1 MIASRLHLARG
12 PRSSGS
18 SALALT
24 CAAALVGCAGEHADG
39 LLSVTTVPT
48 PPAYVSGGQ
57 TLVRIEAAPE
67 VHLSEVSVSV
77 DGRAADRVAPPPPDR
92 LGRPEHA
99 LLALVSG
106 LGVGD
111 NVIEVSVGG
120 RRAASLTVTSW
131 PIEGPIFSGAHLEPY
146 FCLGDL
152 APQNG
157 RPARF
162 AIGNGDGLDGRG
174 FGEHCS
180 MPTRYDFVYRA
191 RLPEGG
197 AGEWRPL
204 EGSALPSDVEMV
216 TTSEG
221 KTVPFVV
228 RIETGTI
235 NRAIFQVA
243 LLYPLSGEGAA
254 EVSPWSPP
262 PAWNGR
268 LVYTYGGGC
277 EAGFFQGTSTGGVL
291 RPDILA
297 AGYAV
302 ASSTLNVNAQGGC
315 NDPLSAETTLMVKE
329 HFAET
334 YGVPL
339 HTIGNGG
346 SGGAMQQLLIA
357 GAYPGILDGILPT
370 LTFPDAVSYFIDTEE
385 CRLPLR
391 RYLNGSGLDE
401 ETKRVIGGWA
411 RWYTCDE
418 SLGPRTNRIGPDDCP
433 AVIPES
439 ARYDAKAN
447 PTGVRCSIYDAMH
460 SVFGKKRY
468 DGIAPT
474 PSVAFG
480 RSPHDNVGVQYGLL
494 ALNSGKISKEVF
506 LDLNEGVGGWDIDF
520 QWRPER
526 AEGDAAATRAAY
538 ETGRVT
544 SGAGG
549 LAVTPI
555 IDERSYLDDSGNFHT
570 SYYSFVMRERLRR
583 DNGHSNNYV
592 LQRHGPGMS
601 LAMENLAAMD
611 EWLTS
616 LALDDSDAPPAAK
629 VVRAKPRHLVESCW
643 DAEGNSI
650 AEPQRYDTGRL
661 YDNTEGQ
668 CNRLYPPH
676 TGPHMIAGGP
686 LANDVLKCRLKPL
699 SPAEYRVVFTESEWS
714 RLERIFPIG
723 VCDWSRPGMGQD
735 VTQRTWLSFGPSPVN
750 RYTPPA

>member
-1 MIASRLHLARG
+1 MALSRKAR
-12 PRSSGS
+12 
-18 SALALT
+18 T
-24 CAAALVGCAGEHADG
+24 VAAALLAAACGGDLPEGSVT
-39 LLSVTTVPT
+39 VTTVPT
-48 PPAYVSGGQ
+48 PAAYVSGGE
-57 TLVRIEAAPE
+57 TLLRIETEPGIELAH
-67 VHLSEVSVSV
+67 VTVSV
-77 DGRAADRVAPPPPDR
+77 DGRHADVVAPPAPDR
-92 LGRPEHA
+92 LGRDEHA
-99 LLALVSG
+99 LLVLVSG
-106 LGVGD
+106 LAEGD
-111 NVIEVSVGG
+111 NVVDVSVDG
-120 RRAASLTVTSW
+120 RPAASLTVTNW
-131 PIEGPIFSGAHLEPY
+131 PIEGPIFSGPHLEPY
-146 FCLGDL
+146 FCLSEL
-152 APQNG
+152 APDDDG
-157 RPARF
+157 PRRF
-162 AIGNGDGLDGRG
+162 AIGNGESLDGTAV
-174 FGEHCS
+174 GEHCS

-191 RLPEGG
+191 EGQSQ
-197 AGEWRPL
+197 WRPL
-204 EGSALPSDVEMV
+204 DTPSLPADVAMT

-221 KTVPFVV
+221 KSVPFVV

-235 NRAIFQVA
+235 NRAIYQIAV
-243 LLYPLSGEGAA
+243 LYQLSPVMEAD
-254 EVSPWSPP
+254 VSPWRPP
-262 PAWNGR
+262 AAWNGR

-277 EAGFFQGTSTGGVL
+277 EAGGFQGTSTGGALRAEVL
-291 RPDILA
+291 G

-315 NDPLSAETTLMVKE
+315 NDPLSAETTMMVKE
-329 HFAET
+329 HFAEA
-334 YGVPL
+334 YGPPL

-370 LTFPDAVSYFIDTEE
+370 LTFPDAVTYFIDTEE

-433 AVIPES
+433 SMIPEA
-439 ARYDAKAN
+439 ARYDARTN
-447 PTGVRCSIYDAMH
+447 PAGVRCSIYDAMH
-460 SVFGKKRY
+460 SVFGTKRY
-468 DGIAPT
+468 DEIEPPPARD
-474 PSVAFG
+474 FG

-526 AEGDAAATRAAY
+526 AEGDPAATRAAY

-549 LAVTPI
+549 LAVTPV

-592 LQRHGPGMS
+592 LQRHGPGTS
-601 LAMENLAAMD
+601 LGSDNLAAMD
-611 EWLTS
+611 EWLTN
-616 LALDDSDAPPAAK
+616 LALDESDAPLAEK
-629 VVRAKPRHLVESCW
+629 VVRAKPASLVESCW
-643 DAEGNSI
+643 DAEGRQI
-650 AEPQRYDTGRL
+650 VEPQRYDTGRL

-668 CNRLYPPH
+668 CNALYPPH
-676 TGPHMIAGGP
+676 TGPHMVAGGP
-686 LANDVLKCRLKPL
+686 LTNDVLKCQLKPL
-699 SPAEYRVVFTESEWS
+699 DPADYRVVFTEAEWA
-714 RLERIFPIG
+714 RLQRIFPTG
-723 VCDWSRPGMGQD
+723 VCDWSKPGVGQE
-735 VTQRTWLSFGPSPVN
+735 VMPRTWLSFGPSPMN

>member
-1 MIASRLHLARG
+1 MIASRQHLARSA
-12 PRSSGS
+12 RSSRS
-18 SALALT
+18 RALAL
-24 CAAALVGCAGEHADG
+24 AAVALSSVGCGDLPEGAVT
-39 LLSVTTVPT
+39 VTTVPT
-48 PPAYVSGGQ
+48 PPEYVSGGQ
-57 TLVRIEAAPE
+57 ALVRIDAVAE
-67 VHLSEVSVSV
+67 VDLSEVAVSV
-77 DGRAADRVAPPPPDR
+77 DGRAADIVAPPPPDG
-92 LGRPEHA
+92 LGRAEHA

-106 LGVGD
+106 LRLGD
-111 NVIEVSVGG
+111 NVVEVAVDG
-120 RRAASLTVTSW
+120 RVAASLSVTNW

-146 FCLGDL
+146 FCLGER

-162 AIGNGDGLDGRG
+162 AIGNGDFLDGSG

-180 MPTRYDFVYRA
+180 MPTRYDFVYRTA
-191 RLPEGG
+191 GEGG
-197 AGEWRPL
+197 EGGQWRPL
-204 EGSALPSDVEMV
+204 ESAALPADAATV

-221 KTVPFVV
+221 RSVPFVV

-235 NRAIFQVA
+235 NRAIYQIAVLHA
-243 LLYPLSGEGAA
+243 PSTGSDA

-291 RPDILA
+291 RADVLA

-329 HFAET
+329 RFAEG

-357 GAYPGILDGILPT
+357 GAYPGILNGILPT
-370 LTFPDAVSYFIDTEE
+370 LTFPDAVTYFIDTEE

-391 RYLNGSGLDE
+391 RYLNASDLDE

-433 AVIPES
+433 SAIPES
-439 ARYDAKAN
+439 ERYDAGAN

-468 DGIAPT
+468 EEIAPA
-474 PSVAFG
+474 PAVDFG

-520 QWRPER
+520 LWRPER
-526 AEGDAAATRAAY
+526 AEGDPAAARAAY

-592 LQRHGPGMS
+592 LQRHGSGMS

-616 LALDDSDAPPAAK
+616 LALDDSGEPLAEK
-629 VVRAKPRHLVESCW
+629 VVRARPRELVESCW
-643 DAEGNSI
+643 DAEGKQI
-650 AEPQRYDTGRL
+650 VEPQRYDVGRL
-661 YDNTEGQ
+661 YDNVEGQ
-668 CNRLYPPH
+668 CNALYPPH

-686 LANDVLKCRLKPL
+686 LTNDVLKCQLEPL
-699 SPAEYRVVFTESEWS
+699 DPSDYRVVFTEAEWA
-714 RLERIFPIG
+714 RLQRIFPTG
-723 VCDWSRPGMGQD
+723 VCDWSRPGVGQG
-735 VTQRTWLSFGPSPVN
+735 VTPRTWLSFGPSPVN
-750 RYTPPA
+750 RYQPPA